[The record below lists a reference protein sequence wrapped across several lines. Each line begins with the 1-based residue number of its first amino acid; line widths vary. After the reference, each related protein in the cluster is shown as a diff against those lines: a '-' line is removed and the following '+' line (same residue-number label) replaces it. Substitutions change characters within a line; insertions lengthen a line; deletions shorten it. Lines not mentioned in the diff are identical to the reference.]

1 MDGIKLSYLLN
12 QPQDFVDEMTEAF
25 VAAHRHLVRG
35 VYGGVVRNT
44 TTPADRVAIIVVG
57 PT

>member
-1 MDGIKLSYLLN
+1 
-12 QPQDFVDEMTEAF
+12 MTEAF